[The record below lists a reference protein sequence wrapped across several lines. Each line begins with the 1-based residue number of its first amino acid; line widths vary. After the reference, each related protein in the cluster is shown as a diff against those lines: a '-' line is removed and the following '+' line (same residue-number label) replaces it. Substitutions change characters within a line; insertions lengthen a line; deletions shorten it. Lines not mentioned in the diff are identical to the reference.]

1 MNSMQ
6 TGNLGNMAT
15 DVHLVDKQ
23 SVGTL
28 GWSLG
33 MVLRAWQE
41 EVDEVLRGLPG
52 SNRGYHVLLA
62 VARGE
67 PQRQRA
73 LADQLAID
81 RTVLVYLLDD
91 LAEVGLVER
100 RPDPQD
106 RRARLIVATERGR
119 QVLAEA
125 ESRVAAAE
133 ERILEGVTPA
143 ERLILREIT
152 ARAAV
157 RIQAARPQTDP
168 CVAVESVLDVQS

>member
-1 MNSMQ
+1 MAS
-6 TGNLGNMAT
+6 TERLSAGN
-15 DVHLVDKQ
+15 
-23 SVGTL
+23 L

-41 EVDEVLRGLPG
+41 EVDEALRGMPG
-52 SNRGYHVLLA
+52 SSRGFHVLAA
-62 VARGE
+62 VAHGE

-73 LADQLAID
+73 LADRLVID

-91 LAEVGLVER
+91 LAEVGLIER

-106 RRARLIVATERGR
+106 RRARLIVATEHGR

-133 ERILEGVTPA
+133 ERILGGLTPD
-143 ERLILREIT
+143 ERAALREIT
-152 ARAAV
+152 MRAAAT
-157 RIQAARPQTDP
+157 IHEARPRTDP
-168 CVAVESVLDVQS
+168 CAAVESVLDVSSS